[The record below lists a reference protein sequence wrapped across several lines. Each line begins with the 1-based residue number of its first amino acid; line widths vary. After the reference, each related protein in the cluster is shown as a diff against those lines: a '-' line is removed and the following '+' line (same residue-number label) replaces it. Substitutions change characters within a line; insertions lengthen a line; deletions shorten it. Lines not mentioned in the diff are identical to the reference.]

1 MNESL
6 WNVLAY
12 FVAVMVLVGGILG
25 LSAVL
30 GQRHQDRATG
40 EPYESGIVSTGSARN
55 RLSSKFYL
63 IAMFFVVFDLEAVF
77 VFAWAISF
85 REVGWAGYVEI
96 VIFIGVL
103 LAGLFYLWRTGGLE
117 WKATTSHMVQT
128 REE

>member
-30 GQRHQDRATG
+30 GQRHHDHATG
-40 EPYESGIVSTGSARN
+40 EPYESGILPTGSARG
-55 RLSSKFYL
+55 RFSSRFYL
-63 IAMFFVVFDLEAVF
+63 IAMFFVIFDLEAVF
-77 VFAWAISF
+77 VFAWAIAF
-85 REVGWAGYVEI
+85 REAGWTGYAEI
-96 VIFIGVL
+96 LVFIGVL
-103 LAGLFYLWRTGGLE
+103 LAGLVYLWRTDGLDS
-117 WKATTSHMVQT
+117 KSTANRSTQT